1 MIRHLKKVYN
11 ETAYGNQYTIIKE
24 KKMFILEELWNGEL
38 APCERRF
45 REGGEYDGLLRQ
57 LVELEDKLQR
67 DLGDEHFKRIMQCE
81 ELKNCMSAIAESESF
96 ITGFRMGACMIL
108 DVMGVRKPELPWV

>member
-1 MIRHLKKVYN
+1 
-11 ETAYGNQYTIIKE
+11 
-24 KKMFILEELWNGEL
+24 MFILEELWNGEL

-67 DLGDEHFKRIMQCE
+67 LVMLPSG
-81 ELKNCMSAIAESESF
+81 LY
-96 ITGFRMGACMIL
+96 GASQ
-108 DVMGVRKPELPWV
+108 